1 MPCSLCHALYAMLS
15 MPCSHCFN
23 LITTFLLLPSL
34 SSHYFTL
41 VYMFLYPCSLSCTLL
56 VTCSLPFSC
65 FSTLIASHLMPCS
78 HHCTLV
84 AKLFCYGLSAPLP
97 ALPFCDLAA
106 AFFPSLSFSHHIH
119 IFCSIPHFQISPSH
133 SIPCHVSCSILCA
146 SSHTNFNFIPP

>member
-23 LITTFLLLPSL
+23 LIATFLLLPSL
-34 SSHYFTL
+34 RSH
-41 VYMFLYPCSLSCTLL
+41 CCTLI
-56 VTCSLPFSC
+56 VTCSLPCSC
-65 FSTLIASHLMPCS
+65 CCTLIASHLMPCS

-84 AKLFCYGLSAPLP
+84 AKLFCYGLAAALA
-97 ALPFCDLAA
+97 ALPCCDLAA

-133 SIPCHVSCSILCA
+133 SVPCHVSCSILCA
-146 SSHTNFNFIPP
+146 SSHTQF